1 MKKLLIASMT
11 AALTAG
17 VWADLTKTQ
26 LSFEDG
32 FNKGDGFWT
41 TETADENITVG
52 TYGDDKAYTYG
63 NPAANTRAEA
73 FGSAQNQFLK
83 LETEAG
89 KALWRNLAAE
99 AGGVATVDAANS
111 YVLDTLVQFTATDEA
126 PTAAAGDKFILWL
139 KSDEAAGTTSL
150 MVTCGVIADEALGIS
165 GSSDIELNARVTAG
179 QWARVSVKT
188 FQFADAENSYGTLGF
203 VVYVDGVAVAAKSAA
218 EYAKIIPSVL
228 NDVTLASVMTET
240 GKAYYNR
247 QMVLPSMVGGDAA
260 AELAPFALSAVGF
273 EGSGSI
279 DDLQI
284 VAAADAPSFTQYTP
298 GVVNYTVKFQAVGV
312 DSWTADDIT
321 VASGATIE
329 SMPAT
334 SVEGYEFKGWFT
346 DEGCTVVFDPATA
359 ISANMTIY
367 AKFEAVVTP
376 AEPVA
381 PGETVSAATA
391 DEATAALTKAGIK
404 TPSTVT
410 DAKAYAAKFE
420 AVATLNGD
428 STYSATWT
436 VTAAAEASLKSDA
449 DAALA
454 QTLEAVLDDKKTTV
468 TIAAQPGF
476 YYTVL
481 SAATVDAAEYTP
493 NGWALAG
500 DTVELALPEKSG
512 TQGFYKI
519 GISAVEQK

>member
-17 VWADLTKTQ
+17 VWANLTKTQ

-32 FNKGDGFWT
+32 FNKGDGFWHT
-41 TETADENITVG
+41 ATADENITVG
-52 TYGDDKAYTYG
+52 TYGDGNVAYTYG
-63 NPAANTRAEA
+63 TPEANTRADV
-73 FGSAQNQFLK
+73 FGSEQKQFLK

-99 AGGVATVDAANS
+99 AGGVATVDADNS

-126 PTAAAGDKFILWL
+126 PKAAAGDKFILWL
-139 KSDEAAGTTSL
+139 KSDEDAGTTSL
-150 MVTCGVIADEALGIS
+150 MVTSGAIKDDLGAISSTPVTLAL
-165 GSSDIELNARVTAG
+165 DTPVTAG

-188 FQFADAENSYGTLGF
+188 FKAATEGGNLGF
-203 VVYVDGVAVAAKSAA
+203 VVYVDGAVASATA
-218 EYAKIIPSVL
+218 ENYTSIVNEGGLPESDL
-228 NDVTLASVMTET
+228 TEQ
-240 GKAYYNR
+240 GAYYYTNK
-247 QMVLPSMVGGDAA
+247 QLFFSMIDPEVSGSKN
-260 AELAPFALSAVGF
+260 LSSVGF

-321 VASGATIE
+321 VAPGETIE

-334 SVEGYEFKGWFT
+334 DGVEGYEFKGWFK
-346 DEGCTVVFDPATA
+346 DVDCTVVFDPATA

-376 AEPVA
+376 AKPVA
-381 PGETVSAATA
+381 PGETVTAATA

-410 DAKAYAAKFE
+410 DAEAYAAKFE

-428 STYSATWT
+428 GSTYSATWE
-436 VTAAAEASLKSDA
+436 VTAAAAKSLVADA
-449 DAALA
+449 DTQLA
-454 QTLEAVLDDKKTTV
+454 KTLAVLDDKASAVEIT
-468 TIAAQPGF
+468 AQPGF

-481 SAATVDAAEYTP
+481 SATSVDAAEYTA
-493 NGWALAG
+493 NGWVLAG
-500 DTVELALPEKSG
+500 DTVTLTVPAKSG

>member
-32 FNKGDGFWT
+32 FTKGGFWT

-52 TYGDDKAYTYG
+52 TYGGDNVAYTYG
-63 NPAANTRAEA
+63 NPPAANTRAEV

-89 KALWRNLAAE
+89 KALWRKLAAE
-99 AGGVATVDAANS
+99 ADGVATVDADNS

-150 MVTCGVIADEALGIS
+150 MVTSGAISDDLGAISSTPVTLAL
-165 GSSDIELNARVTAG
+165 DTPVAPG

-188 FQFADAENSYGTLGF
+188 FKAATEGGNLGF
-203 VVYVDGVAVAAKSAA
+203 VVYVDGAVASATA
-218 EYAKIIPSVL
+218 ENYTSIVNEGGLPESDL
-228 NDVTLASVMTET
+228 TEQ
-240 GKAYYNR
+240 GAYYYTNK
-247 QMVLPSMVGGDAA
+247 QLFFSMIGPEVVGF
-260 AELAPFALSAVGF
+260 ENLSAVGF

-334 SVEGYEFKGWFT
+334 TVEGYEFKGWFK
-346 DEGCTVVFDPATA
+346 DEGCTVEFDPATA

-367 AKFEAVVTP
+367 VKFEAVVTP

-381 PGETVSAATA
+381 PGETVTAATA
-391 DEATAALTKAGIK
+391 DKAKAALTKAGIK

-428 STYSATWT
+428 GTYSATWE

>member
-52 TYGDDKAYTYG
+52 TYGDGNVAYTYG

-139 KSDEAAGTTSL
+139 KSDEAAGTTNL
-150 MVTCGVIADEALGIS
+150 MVTSGAIRDELGAISSTPVTLAL
-165 GSSDIELNARVTAG
+165 DTLVVPG

-188 FQFADAENSYGTLGF
+188 FKAATEGGNLGF
-203 VVYVDGVAVAAKSAA
+203 VVYVDGAVASATAENYKSIVN
-218 EYAKIIPSVL
+218 EGGLPESDL
-228 NDVTLASVMTET
+228 TEQ
-240 GKAYYNR
+240 GAYYYTNK
-247 QMVLPSMVGGDAA
+247 QLFFSMIDPEVSGSKN
-260 AELAPFALSAVGF
+260 LSAVGF

-312 DSWTADDIT
+312 DSWTAADIT
-321 VASGATIE
+321 VASGATIG

-381 PGETVSAATA
+381 PGETVTAATS

-420 AVATLNGD
+420 AVATLNGNG
-428 STYSATWT
+428 TYSATWE
-436 VTAAAEASLKSDA
+436 VTAAAAKSLVADA
-449 DAALA
+449 DGQLA
-454 QTLEAVLDDKKTTV
+454 KTLDAVLDDKASAVEIT
-468 TIAAQPGF
+468 AQPGF

-481 SAATVDAAEYTP
+481 SATSVDAAEYTA
-493 NGWALAG
+493 NGWVLAG
-500 DTVELALPEKSG
+500 DTVTLTVPAKSG

-519 GISAVEQK
+519 GISAVKQK

>member
-73 FGSAQNQFLK
+73 FGSAQNHFLK

-139 KSDEAAGTTSL
+139 KSDEVAGTTSL
-150 MVTCGVIADEALGIS
+150 MVTCGKYDVGGLSIDGAVSIPLS
-165 GSSDIELNARVTAG
+165 VKVTAG
-179 QWARVSVKT
+179 QWARVSVKAIQLDQLST
-188 FQFADAENSYGTLGF
+188 VGF
-203 VVYVDGVAVAAKSAA
+203 VVYVDGQIASAA
-218 EYAKIIPSVL
+218 ESAYDVGTPGFINAGEASGYFAGRQIFPSLVP
-228 NDVTLASVMTET
+228 ST
-240 GKAYYNR
+240 G
-247 QMVLPSMVGGDAA
+247 D
-260 AELAPFALSAVGF
+260 LSSVGF

-284 VAAADAPSFTQYTP
+284 VAAVDAPSFTQYTP

-346 DEGCTVVFDPATA
+346 DEGCTVVFDPTTV

-381 PGETVSAATA
+381 PGETVTAATA
-391 DEATAALTKAGIK
+391 DEATAALNKAGIK

-428 STYSATWT
+428 GTSYSATWE
-436 VTAAAEASLKSDA
+436 VTAAAAESLVADA
-449 DAALA
+449 DTQLA
-454 QTLEAVLDDKKTTV
+454 KTLDAVLDDKAPTV
-468 TIAAQPGF
+468 TITAQPGF

-481 SAATVDAAEYTP
+481 SATSVDAAEYTA
-493 NGWALAG
+493 NGWVLAG
-500 DTVELALPEKSG
+500 DKVTLTVPAKSG

>member
-26 LSFEDG
+26 TSFEDG

-52 TYGDDKAYTYG
+52 TYGDGNVAYTYG

-139 KSDEAAGTTSL
+139 KSDEDAGTTSL
-150 MVTCGVIADEALGIS
+150 MVTCGKYDVGGLSTDGAVSIPLS
-165 GSSDIELNARVTAG
+165 VNVTAG
-179 QWARVSVKT
+179 QWARVSVKAIQLDMLST
-188 FQFADAENSYGTLGF
+188 VGF
-203 VVYVDGVAVAAKSAA
+203 VVYVDGQIASAA
-218 EYAKIIPSVL
+218 ESAYDVGTPMYINAGEASGYFADRQIFPSLVP
-228 NDVTLASVMTET
+228 ST
-240 GKAYYNR
+240 G
-247 QMVLPSMVGGDAA
+247 D
-260 AELAPFALSAVGF
+260 LSSVGF

-334 SVEGYEFKGWFT
+334 TVEGYEFKGWFT
-346 DEGCTVVFDPATA
+346 DEGCTIVFDPATA

-381 PGETVSAATA
+381 PGETVTAATE
-391 DEATAALTKAGIK
+391 DEAKAALTKAGIK

-410 DAKAYAAKFE
+410 DADAYKAKFG
-420 AVATLNGD
+420 AVATPNSDG
-428 STYSATWT
+428 TYSATWE
-436 VTAAAEASLKSDA
+436 VTAAAAESLVTDA
-449 DAALA
+449 DGQLA
-454 QTLEAVLDDKKTTV
+454 TTLDAVLDDEASTV
-468 TIAAQPGF
+468 TITAQPGF

-481 SAATVDAAEYTP
+481 SADSVDAAEYTA
-493 NGWALAG
+493 NGWVLAG
-500 DTVELALPEKSG
+500 DTVTLTVPAKSG

>member
-73 FGSAQNQFLK
+73 FGSAQNHFLK

-139 KSDEAAGTTSL
+139 KSDEVAGTTSL
-150 MVTCGVIADEALGIS
+150 MVTCGKYDVGGLSIDGAVSIPLS
-165 GSSDIELNARVTAG
+165 VKVTAG
-179 QWARVSVKT
+179 QWARVSVKAIQLDQLST
-188 FQFADAENSYGTLGF
+188 VGF
-203 VVYVDGVAVAAKSAA
+203 VVYVDGQIASAA
-218 EYAKIIPSVL
+218 ESAYDVGTPGFINAGEASGYFADRQIFPSLVP
-228 NDVTLASVMTET
+228 ST
-240 GKAYYNR
+240 G
-247 QMVLPSMVGGDAA
+247 D
-260 AELAPFALSAVGF
+260 LSSVGF

-391 DEATAALTKAGIK
+391 DEATAALNKAGIK

-428 STYSATWT
+428 GTYSATWE
-436 VTAAAEASLKSDA
+436 VTAAAAESLVADA
-449 DAALA
+449 DTQLA
-454 QTLEAVLDDKKTTV
+454 KTLDAVLDDKVPTV
-468 TIAAQPGF
+468 TITAQPGF

-481 SAATVDAAEYTP
+481 SATSVDAAEYTA
-493 NGWALAG
+493 NGWVLAG
-500 DTVELALPEKSG
+500 DKVTLTVPAKSG

>member
-52 TYGDDKAYTYG
+52 TYGDDNVVYTYG
-63 NPAANTRAEA
+63 NPAANTRAKV

-99 AGGVATVDAANS
+99 AGGVATVDADNS

-126 PTAAAGDKFILWL
+126 PKAAAGDKFILWL

-150 MVTCGVIADEALGIS
+150 MVTSGAIKDDLGAISSTPVTLAL
-165 GSSDIELNARVTAG
+165 DTPVVPG

-188 FQFADAENSYGTLGF
+188 FKAATEGGNLGF
-203 VVYVDGVAVAAKSAA
+203 VVYVDGAVASATA
-218 EYAKIIPSVL
+218 ENYTSIVNEGGLPESDL
-228 NDVTLASVMTET
+228 TEQ
-240 GKAYYNR
+240 GAYYYTNK
-247 QMVLPSMVGGDAA
+247 QLFFSMIDPEVSGSKN
-260 AELAPFALSAVGF
+260 LSAVGF

-284 VAAADAPSFTQYTP
+284 VAAADAPSFTQYNP
-298 GVVNYTVKFQAVGV
+298 SEEPVVN
-312 DSWTADDIT
+312 
-321 VASGATIE
+321 
-329 SMPAT
+329 
-334 SVEGYEFKGWFT
+334 
-346 DEGCTVVFDPATA
+346 
-359 ISANMTIY
+359 
-367 AKFEAVVTP
+367 
-376 AEPVA
+376 PVA

-391 DEATAALTKAGIK
+391 EDAIAALTKAGIRA
-404 TPSTVT
+404 PSTVT
-410 DAKAYAAKFE
+410 DADAYAAKFE
-420 AVATLNGD
+420 ATATANGD
-428 STYSATWT
+428 DTFSATWT

-454 QTLEAVLDDKKTTV
+454 QTLEAVLDDKATV

-493 NGWALAG
+493 NGWELAG
-500 DTVELALPEKSG
+500 DKVTLTVPAKSG

>member
-17 VWADLTKTQ
+17 VWAGLTKTQ

-41 TETADENITVG
+41 TETVDENISIG
-52 TYGDDKAYTYG
+52 TYGDGNVAYTYG
-63 NPAANTRAEA
+63 TPEANTRAGA

-99 AGGVATVDAANS
+99 TEGGATVTANDS

-126 PTAAAGDKFILWL
+126 PTAGTDDKFILWL
-139 KSDEAAGTTSL
+139 KSDDEAGTTSL
-150 MVTCGVIADEALGIS
+150 MVTCGKYDEGGTGIVVDEK
-165 GSSDIELNARVTAG
+165 GNPVPVTIPLSANVSAG
-179 QWARVSVKT
+179 QWARVSVKAI
-188 FQFADAENSYGTLGF
+188 QLDAASTIGF
-203 VVYVDGVAVAAKSAA
+203 VVYVDGQIVSAGESVYNIGTPFSGLLTSEEAKSYLAA
-218 EYAKIIPSVL
+218 RQIFPSIL
-228 NDVTLASVMTET
+228 GQA
-240 GKAYYNR
+240 
-247 QMVLPSMVGGDAA
+247 GD
-260 AELAPFALSAVGF
+260 LSSVGF

-298 GVVNYTVKFQAVGV
+298 GVVNFTVKFQAVGV

-321 VASGATIE
+321 VVSGATIG

-334 SVEGYEFKGWFT
+334 DGVEGYEFVGWFT
-346 DEGCTVVFDPATA
+346 DAACENAFDPTTA
-359 ISANMTIY
+359 ISADMTIY

-381 PGETVSAATA
+381 PGETVTAATA
-391 DEATAALTKAGIK
+391 DEAKAALTTAGIK

-428 STYSATWT
+428 GRTYSATWE
-436 VTAAAEASLKSDA
+436 VTAAAAKSLVADA
-449 DAALA
+449 DTQLA
-454 QTLEAVLDDKKTTV
+454 KTLAVLDDKASAVEIT
-468 TIAAQPGF
+468 AQPGF

-481 SAATVDAAEYTP
+481 SATSVDAAEYTA
-493 NGWALAG
+493 NGWVLAG
-500 DTVELALPEKSG
+500 DTVTLTVPAKSG

>member
-52 TYGDDKAYTYG
+52 TYGDGNVAYTYG
-63 NPAANTRAEA
+63 NPAANTREEV
-73 FGSAQNQFLK
+73 FGSAQNKFLK

-150 MVTCGVIADEALGIS
+150 MVTSGAIKDDLGAISSTPVTLAL
-165 GSSDIELNARVTAG
+165 DTPVVPG

-188 FQFADAENSYGTLGF
+188 FKAATEGGNLGF
-203 VVYVDGVAVAAKSAA
+203 VVYVDGAVASATAENYKSIVN
-218 EYAKIIPSVL
+218 EGGLPESDL
-228 NDVTLASVMTET
+228 TEQ
-240 GKAYYNR
+240 GAYYYTNK
-247 QMVLPSMVGGDAA
+247 QLFFSMIDPEVSGSKN
-260 AELAPFALSAVGF
+260 LSAVGF
-273 EGSGSI
+273 EGSGAI

-284 VAAADAPSFTQYTP
+284 VTAADAPSFTQYNP
-298 GVVNYTVKFQAVGV
+298 SEEPVVN
-312 DSWTADDIT
+312 
-321 VASGATIE
+321 
-329 SMPAT
+329 
-334 SVEGYEFKGWFT
+334 
-346 DEGCTVVFDPATA
+346 
-359 ISANMTIY
+359 
-367 AKFEAVVTP
+367 
-376 AEPVA
+376 PVA

-391 DEATAALTKAGIK
+391 EDAIAALTKAGIRA
-404 TPSTVT
+404 PSTVT
-410 DAKAYAAKFE
+410 DADAYAAKFE
-420 AVATLNGD
+420 ATATANGD
-428 STYSATWT
+428 DTFSATWT

-454 QTLEAVLDDKKTTV
+454 QTLEAVLDDKATV

-493 NGWALAG
+493 NGWELAG
-500 DTVELALPEKSG
+500 DKVTLALPEKSG

>member
-139 KSDEAAGTTSL
+139 KSDEVAGTTSL
-150 MVTCGVIADEALGIS
+150 MVTCGKYAVDGLSIDGAVSIPLS
-165 GSSDIELNARVTAG
+165 VNVTAG
-179 QWARVSVKT
+179 QWARVSVKAIQLDQLST
-188 FQFADAENSYGTLGF
+188 VGF
-203 VVYVDGVAVAAKSAA
+203 VVYVDGQIASAA
-218 EYAKIIPSVL
+218 ESAYDVGTPGFINAGEASGYFAGRQIFPSLVP
-228 NDVTLASVMTET
+228 ST
-240 GKAYYNR
+240 G
-247 QMVLPSMVGGDAA
+247 D
-260 AELAPFALSAVGF
+260 LSSVGF

-391 DEATAALTKAGIK
+391 DEATAALNKAGIK

-428 STYSATWT
+428 GTYSATWE
-436 VTAAAEASLKSDA
+436 VTAAAAESLVADA
-449 DAALA
+449 DTQLA
-454 QTLEAVLDDKKTTV
+454 KTLDAVLDDKVPTV
-468 TIAAQPGF
+468 TITAQPGF

-481 SAATVDAAEYTP
+481 SATSVDAAEYTA
-493 NGWALAG
+493 NGWVLAG
-500 DTVELALPEKSG
+500 DTVTLTVPAKSG

>member
-26 LSFEDG
+26 LSFEDS

-52 TYGDDKAYTYG
+52 TYGDDNVVYTYG
-63 NPAANTRAEA
+63 NPAANTRAKV
-73 FGSAQNQFLK
+73 FGSAQNHFLK

-99 AGGVATVDAANS
+99 AGGVATVDADNS

-126 PTAAAGDKFILWL
+126 PKAAAGDKFILWL

-150 MVTCGVIADEALGIS
+150 MVTSGAIKDDLGAISSTPVTLAL
-165 GSSDIELNARVTAG
+165 DTPVVPG

-188 FQFADAENSYGTLGF
+188 FKAATEGGNLGF
-203 VVYVDGVAVAAKSAA
+203 VVYVDGAVASATA
-218 EYAKIIPSVL
+218 ENYTSIVNEGGLPESDL
-228 NDVTLASVMTET
+228 TEQ
-240 GKAYYNR
+240 GAYYYTNK
-247 QMVLPSMVGGDAA
+247 QLFFSMIDPEVSGSKN
-260 AELAPFALSAVGF
+260 LSAVGF

-284 VAAADAPSFTQYTP
+284 VAAADAPSFTQYNP
-298 GVVNYTVKFQAVGV
+298 SEEPVVN
-312 DSWTADDIT
+312 
-321 VASGATIE
+321 
-329 SMPAT
+329 
-334 SVEGYEFKGWFT
+334 
-346 DEGCTVVFDPATA
+346 
-359 ISANMTIY
+359 
-367 AKFEAVVTP
+367 
-376 AEPVA
+376 PVA

-391 DEATAALTKAGIK
+391 EDAIAALTKAGIRA
-404 TPSTVT
+404 PSTVT
-410 DAKAYAAKFE
+410 DADAYAAKFE
-420 AVATLNGD
+420 ATATANGD
-428 STYSATWT
+428 DTFSATWT

-454 QTLEAVLDDKKTTV
+454 QTLEAVLDDKATV

-493 NGWALAG
+493 NGWELAG
-500 DTVELALPEKSG
+500 DKVTLTVPAKSG

>member
-52 TYGDDKAYTYG
+52 TYGDDNVAYTYG

-73 FGSAQNQFLK
+73 FGGSAQKQFLK

-99 AGGVATVDAANS
+99 AGGVATVDADNS

-126 PTAAAGDKFILWL
+126 PKAAAGDKFILWL
-139 KSDEAAGTTSL
+139 KSDEDAGTTSL
-150 MVTCGVIADEALGIS
+150 MVTSGAIKDDLGAISSTPVTLAL
-165 GSSDIELNARVTAG
+165 DTPVAAG

-188 FQFADAENSYGTLGF
+188 FKAATEGGNLGF
-203 VVYVDGVAVAAKSAA
+203 VVYVDGAVASATA
-218 EYAKIIPSVL
+218 ENYTSIVNEGGLPESDL
-228 NDVTLASVMTET
+228 TEQ
-240 GKAYYNR
+240 GAYYYTNK
-247 QMVLPSMVGGDAA
+247 QLFFSMIDPEVSGSKN
-260 AELAPFALSAVGF
+260 LSAVGF

-284 VAAADAPSFTQYTP
+284 VAAADAPSFTKYTP
-298 GVVNYTVKFQAVGV
+298 GVVNFTVKFQAVGV

-321 VASGATIE
+321 VAPGETIE

-334 SVEGYEFKGWFT
+334 DGVEGYEFKGWFK
-346 DEGCTVVFDPATA
+346 DVDCTVVFDPATA

-376 AEPVA
+376 AKPVA
-381 PGETVSAATA
+381 PGETVTAATA
-391 DEATAALTKAGIK
+391 EAAKEALTAAGIK
-404 TPSTVT
+404 APLTVK
-410 DAKAYAAKFE
+410 DAEAYAAKFK
-420 AVATLNGD
+420 AVATLNSDGT
-428 STYSATWT
+428 TYSATWEVT
-436 VTAAAEASLKSDA
+436 VAAAESLVADA
-449 DAALA
+449 DKQLA
-454 QTLEAVLDDKKTTV
+454 TTLDAVLDDEASTV
-468 TIAAQPGF
+468 TITAQPGF

-481 SAATVDAAEYTP
+481 SATSVDAAEYTA
-493 NGWALAG
+493 NGWVLAG
-500 DTVELALPEKSG
+500 DTVTLTVPAKSG

>member
-52 TYGDDKAYTYG
+52 TYGDGNVAYTYG
-63 NPAANTRAEA
+63 NPAANTRAEV

-99 AGGVATVDAANS
+99 AGGVATVDAVNS
-111 YVLDTLVQFTATDEA
+111 YVLDTLVQFTATEEA
-126 PTAAAGDKFILWL
+126 PTAAVGDKFILWL
-139 KSDEAAGTTSL
+139 KSDEVAGTTSL
-150 MVTCGVIADEALGIS
+150 MVTSGVIYDMFGGVKASATIAL
-165 GSSDIELNARVTAG
+165 DTPVTAG

-188 FQFADAENSYGTLGF
+188 FKATESGNVGF
-203 VVYVDGVAVAAKSAA
+203 VVYVDGQVASATA
-218 EYAKIIPSVL
+218 ENYTSIVNEGAMPESQL
-228 NDVTLASVMTET
+228 T
-240 GKAYYNR
+240 GQGAYYYANK
-247 QMVLPSMVGGDAA
+247 QLFFSIVDPFDEGAA
-260 AELAPFALSAVGF
+260 NLSAVGF

-298 GVVNYTVKFQAVGV
+298 GVVTYTVKFQAVGV
-312 DSWTADDIT
+312 DSWTADDIK
-321 VASGATIE
+321 VAPGATIG

-381 PGETVSAATA
+381 PGETVTAATS
-391 DEATAALTKAGIK
+391 DEATAALNKAGIK

-428 STYSATWT
+428 STYSATWE
-436 VTAAAEASLKSDA
+436 VTAAAAESLVADA
-449 DAALA
+449 DTQLA
-454 QTLEAVLDDKKTTV
+454 KTLDAVLDDKVPTV
-468 TIAAQPGF
+468 TITAQPGF

-481 SAATVDAAEYTP
+481 SATSVDAAEYTA
-493 NGWALAG
+493 NGWVLAG
-500 DTVELALPEKSG
+500 DTVTLTVPAKSG

>member
-139 KSDEAAGTTSL
+139 KSDEVAGTTSL
-150 MVTCGVIADEALGIS
+150 MVTCGKYAVDGLSIDGAVSIPLS
-165 GSSDIELNARVTAG
+165 VNVTAG
-179 QWARVSVKT
+179 QWARVSVKAIQLDQLST
-188 FQFADAENSYGTLGF
+188 VGF
-203 VVYVDGVAVAAKSAA
+203 VVYVDGQIASAA
-218 EYAKIIPSVL
+218 ESAYDVGTPGFINAGEASGYFAGRQIFPSLVP
-228 NDVTLASVMTET
+228 ST
-240 GKAYYNR
+240 G
-247 QMVLPSMVGGDAA
+247 D
-260 AELAPFALSAVGF
+260 LSSVGF

-284 VAAADAPSFTQYTP
+284 VTGADVPSFTKYNP
-298 GVVNYTVKFQAVGV
+298 SEEPVVN
-312 DSWTADDIT
+312 
-321 VASGATIE
+321 
-329 SMPAT
+329 
-334 SVEGYEFKGWFT
+334 
-346 DEGCTVVFDPATA
+346 
-359 ISANMTIY
+359 
-367 AKFEAVVTP
+367 
-376 AEPVA
+376 PVA
-381 PGETVSAATA
+381 PGETVSGATA
-391 DEATAALTKAGIK
+391 DDAIAALIAAGIK
-404 TPSTVT
+404 APATVT
-410 DAKAYAAKFE
+410 DADAYAAKFE
-420 AVATLNGD
+420 ATATDNGNG
-428 STYSATWT
+428 TFSATWT
-436 VTAAAEASLKSDA
+436 VKAAAEASLKSDA

-454 QTLEAVLDDKKTTV
+454 QTLEAVLDDKATV

>member
-17 VWADLTKTQ
+17 VWADLAKTQ

-52 TYGDDKAYTYG
+52 TYGDDNVAYTYG
-63 NPAANTRAEA
+63 SPAENTRAEA
-73 FGSAQNQFLK
+73 FGSAQNRFLK

-99 AGGVATVDAANS
+99 AGGVATVDADNS

-139 KSDEAAGTTSL
+139 KSDEDAGTTSL
-150 MVTCGVIADEALGIS
+150 MVTSGVIYDMFGGVKASATLAL
-165 GSSDIELNARVTAG
+165 DTPVTAG

-188 FQFADAENSYGTLGF
+188 FKATNSGNVGF
-203 VVYVDGVAVAAKSAA
+203 VVYVDGQVASATAENYTSIVNEGAMPESQLTEQGDYYYANKQLFFSIVDPFDEGAA
-218 EYAKIIPSVL
+218 
-228 NDVTLASVMTET
+228 N
-240 GKAYYNR
+240 
-247 QMVLPSMVGGDAA
+247 
-260 AELAPFALSAVGF
+260 LSSVGF

-298 GVVNYTVKFQAVGV
+298 GVVNCTVKFQAVGV

-329 SMPAT
+329 SMPT
-334 SVEGYEFKGWFT
+334 TTVEGYKFVGWFT
-346 DEGCTVVFDPATA
+346 DAACTIEFNPATA
-359 ISANMTIY
+359 IIVNMTIY

-376 AEPVA
+376 VKPVA
-381 PGETVSAATA
+381 PGETVTAATA
-391 DEATAALTKAGIK
+391 DEATAALTTAGIK
-404 TPSTVT
+404 VPETVT
-410 DAKAYAAKFE
+410 DSAAYKAKFE
-420 AVATLNGD
+420 AVATANDDG
-428 STYSATWT
+428 TYSATWE
-436 VTAAAEASLKSDA
+436 VTAAAAESLVADA
-449 DAALA
+449 DKQLA
-454 QTLEAVLDDKKTTV
+454 TTLDAVLDDEASTV
-468 TIAAQPGF
+468 TITAQPGF

-481 SAATVDAAEYTP
+481 SATSVDAAEYTA
-493 NGWALAG
+493 NGWVLAG
-500 DTVELALPEKSG
+500 DTVTLEVPAKSG
-512 TQGFYKI
+512 AQGFYKI

>member
-52 TYGDDKAYTYG
+52 MYGDGNVAYTYG

-99 AGGVATVDAANS
+99 AGGVATVDADNS

-126 PTAAAGDKFILWL
+126 PTAAAVDKFILWL

-150 MVTCGVIADEALGIS
+150 MVTSGAIKDDLGAISSTPVTLAL
-165 GSSDIELNARVTAG
+165 DTPVVPG

-188 FQFADAENSYGTLGF
+188 FKAATEGGNLGF
-203 VVYVDGVAVAAKSAA
+203 VVYVDGAVASATAENYKSIVN
-218 EYAKIIPSVL
+218 EGGLPESDL
-228 NDVTLASVMTET
+228 TEQ
-240 GKAYYNR
+240 GAYYYTNK
-247 QMVLPSMVGGDAA
+247 QLFFSMIDPEGSGSKN
-260 AELAPFALSAVGF
+260 LSSVGF

-376 AEPVA
+376 AGPVA

-391 DEATAALTKAGIK
+391 DEATAALNKAGIK

-410 DAKAYAAKFE
+410 DAKAYAAKFK

-428 STYSATWT
+428 GTYSATWE
-436 VTAAAEASLKSDA
+436 VTAAAAESLVADA
-449 DAALA
+449 DTQLA
-454 QTLEAVLDDKKTTV
+454 KTLDAVLDDKKTTV

>member
-139 KSDEAAGTTSL
+139 KSDEVAGTTSL
-150 MVTCGVIADEALGIS
+150 MVTCGKYAVDGLSIDGAVSIPLS
-165 GSSDIELNARVTAG
+165 VNVTAG
-179 QWARVSVKT
+179 QWARVSVKAIQLDQLST
-188 FQFADAENSYGTLGF
+188 VGF
-203 VVYVDGVAVAAKSAA
+203 VVYVDGQIASAA
-218 EYAKIIPSVL
+218 ESAYDVGTPGFINAGEASGYFAGRQIFPSLVP
-228 NDVTLASVMTET
+228 ST
-240 GKAYYNR
+240 G
-247 QMVLPSMVGGDAA
+247 D
-260 AELAPFALSAVGF
+260 LSSVGF

-346 DEGCTVVFDPATA
+346 DEDCTVVFDPATA

-376 AEPVA
+376 AGPVA
-381 PGETVSAATA
+381 PGETVPGATA
-391 DEATAALTKAGIK
+391 DDAIAALTAAGIRA
-404 TPSTVT
+404 PATVT
-410 DAKAYAAKFE
+410 DATAYKAKFE
-420 AVATLNGD
+420 ATATANGD
-428 STYSATWT
+428 GTFSATWT

-454 QTLEAVLDDKKTTV
+454 QTLEAVLDDKATV

-493 NGWALAG
+493 NGWELAG
-500 DTVELALPEKSG
+500 DKVTLALPEKSG

>member
-17 VWADLTKTQ
+17 VWADLTETQ

-52 TYGDDKAYTYG
+52 MYGDGNVAYTYG
-63 NPAANTRAEA
+63 NPAANTRAKA

-99 AGGVATVDAANS
+99 AGGVATVDADNS

-126 PTAAAGDKFILWL
+126 PTAAAVDKFILWL

-150 MVTCGVIADEALGIS
+150 MVTSGAIKDDLGAISSTPVTLAL
-165 GSSDIELNARVTAG
+165 DTPVVPG

-188 FQFADAENSYGTLGF
+188 FKAATEGGNLGF
-203 VVYVDGVAVAAKSAA
+203 VVYVDGAVASATAENYKSIVN
-218 EYAKIIPSVL
+218 EGGLPESDL
-228 NDVTLASVMTET
+228 TEQ
-240 GKAYYNR
+240 GAYYYTNK
-247 QMVLPSMVGGDAA
+247 QLFFSMIDPEGSGSKN
-260 AELAPFALSAVGF
+260 LSSVGF

-376 AEPVA
+376 AGPVA

-391 DEATAALTKAGIK
+391 DEATAALNKAGIK

-410 DAKAYAAKFE
+410 DAKAYAAKFK

-428 STYSATWT
+428 GTYSATWE
-436 VTAAAEASLKSDA
+436 VTAAAAESLVADA
-449 DAALA
+449 DTQLA
-454 QTLEAVLDDKKTTV
+454 KTLDAVLDDKKTTV

>member
-17 VWADLTKTQ
+17 VWADLTETKT
-26 LSFEDG
+26 SFEDG
-32 FNKGDGFWT
+32 FNKGDGYWH
-41 TETADENITVG
+41 TETADENITIG
-52 TYGDDKAYTYG
+52 TYGDGNAAYTYG
-63 NPAANTRAEA
+63 SPAANTRA
-73 FGSAQNQFLK
+73 FDGAQEKFLK

-99 AGGVATVDAANS
+99 AGVVATVTANDS

-126 PTAAAGDKFILWL
+126 PTAGTDDKFILWL
-139 KSDEAAGTTSL
+139 KSDEGAGTTNL
-150 MVTCGVIADEALGIS
+150 MVTCGKYDEEGTGIATDENGKPVP
-165 GSSDIELNARVTAG
+165 VTIPLSANVSAG
-179 QWARVSVKT
+179 QWARVSVKAI
-188 FQFADAENSYGTLGF
+188 QLDAASTIGF
-203 VVYVDGVAVAAKSAA
+203 VVYVDGQIVSADESVYNIGTPYSGLLTSEEAKSYLAA
-218 EYAKIIPSVL
+218 RQIFPSIL
-228 NDVTLASVMTET
+228 GLA
-240 GKAYYNR
+240 
-247 QMVLPSMVGGDAA
+247 GD
-260 AELAPFALSAVGF
+260 LSAVGF

-334 SVEGYEFKGWFT
+334 TVEGYEFKGWFT
-346 DEGCTVVFDPATA
+346 DAACTIAFDQSTA

-381 PGETVSAATA
+381 PGETVTAATA
-391 DEATAALTKAGIK
+391 DEATAALMRAGIK

-428 STYSATWT
+428 GRTYSATWK
-436 VTAAAEASLKSDA
+436 VTAAAAKSLVADA
-449 DAALA
+449 DKQLA
-454 QTLEAVLDDKKTTV
+454 KTLAVLDDKASAVEIT
-468 TIAAQPGF
+468 AQPGF

-481 SAATVDAAEYTP
+481 SATSVDAAEYTA
-493 NGWALAG
+493 NGWVLAG
-500 DTVELALPEKSG
+500 DTVTLTVPAKSG

>member
-63 NPAANTRAEA
+63 NPAANTRAKA

-139 KSDEAAGTTSL
+139 KSDEVAGTTSL
-150 MVTCGVIADEALGIS
+150 MVTSGAIKDDLGAISSTPVTLAL
-165 GSSDIELNARVTAG
+165 DTPVAPG

-188 FQFADAENSYGTLGF
+188 FKAATEGGNLGF
-203 VVYVDGVAVAAKSAA
+203 VVYVDGAVASATA
-218 EYAKIIPSVL
+218 ENYTSIVNEGGLPESDL
-228 NDVTLASVMTET
+228 TEQ
-240 GKAYYNR
+240 GAYYYTNK
-247 QMVLPSMVGGDAA
+247 QLFFSMIDPEVSGSKN
-260 AELAPFALSAVGF
+260 LSAVGF

-284 VAAADAPSFTQYTP
+284 VAAADAPSFTQYNP
-298 GVVNYTVKFQAVGV
+298 SEEPVVN
-312 DSWTADDIT
+312 
-321 VASGATIE
+321 
-329 SMPAT
+329 
-334 SVEGYEFKGWFT
+334 
-346 DEGCTVVFDPATA
+346 
-359 ISANMTIY
+359 
-367 AKFEAVVTP
+367 
-376 AEPVA
+376 PVA

-391 DEATAALTKAGIK
+391 EDAIAALTKAGIRA
-404 TPSTVT
+404 PSTVT
-410 DAKAYAAKFE
+410 DADAYAAKFE
-420 AVATLNGD
+420 ATATANGD
-428 STYSATWT
+428 DTFSATWT

>member
-1 MKKLLIASMT
+1 MKKLLIASMA

-17 VWADLTKTQ
+17 VWADLTETQ

-32 FNKGDGFWT
+32 FDKGDGFWT

-73 FGSAQNQFLK
+73 FGSAQNHFLK

-139 KSDEAAGTTSL
+139 KSDEVAGTTSL
-150 MVTCGVIADEALGIS
+150 MVTCGKYDVGGLSIDGAVSIPLS
-165 GSSDIELNARVTAG
+165 VKVTAG
-179 QWARVSVKT
+179 QWARVSVKAIQLDQLST
-188 FQFADAENSYGTLGF
+188 VGF
-203 VVYVDGVAVAAKSAA
+203 VVYVDGQIASAA
-218 EYAKIIPSVL
+218 ESAYDVGTPLFINAGEASGYFAGRQIFPSRVP
-228 NDVTLASVMTET
+228 ST
-240 GKAYYNR
+240 G
-247 QMVLPSMVGGDAA
+247 D
-260 AELAPFALSAVGF
+260 LSSVGF

-346 DEGCTVVFDPATA
+346 DEGCTVVFDPTTA
-359 ISANMTIY
+359 ISANMTIF

-381 PGETVSAATA
+381 PGETVTAATA

-428 STYSATWT
+428 GRTYSATWE
-436 VTAAAEASLKSDA
+436 VTAAAAESLVADA
-449 DAALA
+449 DTQLA
-454 QTLEAVLDDKKTTV
+454 KTLDAVLDDKAPTV
-468 TIAAQPGF
+468 TITAQPGF

-481 SAATVDAAEYTP
+481 SATSVDAAEYTA
-493 NGWALAG
+493 NGWVLAG
-500 DTVELALPEKSG
+500 DKVTLTVPAKSG

>member
-17 VWADLTKTQ
+17 VWADLTETKT
-26 LSFEDG
+26 SFESESGYDLEDG
-32 FNKGDGFWT
+32 YWT
-41 TETADENITVG
+41 TETANENISTG
-52 TYGDDKAYTYG
+52 TYGDDNVAYTYG
-63 NPAANTRAEA
+63 NPVANTRAEV
-73 FGSAQNQFLK
+73 FGSAQSQFLK

-89 KALWRNLAAE
+89 KALWRKLV
-99 AGGVATVDAANS
+99 AGDTSKATVTASDS

-126 PTAAAGDKFILWL
+126 PTAGTDDKFILWL
-139 KSDEAAGTTSL
+139 KSDEDAGTTSL
-150 MVTCGVIADEALGIS
+150 MVTCGKYDVGGMSVKSVTIPLSADVS
-165 GSSDIELNARVTAG
+165 AG
-179 QWARVSVKT
+179 QWARVSVKAMQLDSLST
-188 FQFADAENSYGTLGF
+188 VGF
-203 VVYVDGVAVAAKSAA
+203 VVYVDGQIVSASEA
-218 EYAKIIPSVL
+218 EYDVGTSAFVNPGEASDYFAARQIFPSL
-228 NDVTLASVMTET
+228 KGSLSAD
-240 GKAYYNR
+240 
-247 QMVLPSMVGGDAA
+247 
-260 AELAPFALSAVGF
+260 LSAVGF

-321 VASGATIE
+321 VASGATIK

-346 DEGCTVVFDPATA
+346 DESCTIAFDPATA

-376 AEPVA
+376 VDPVA
-381 PGETVSAATA
+381 PGETVTAATA
-391 DEATAALTKAGIK
+391 DEATAALNKAGIK

-410 DAKAYAAKFE
+410 DADAYKAKFE
-420 AVATLNGD
+420 AVATANGD
-428 STYSATWT
+428 GTYSATWA
-436 VTAAAEASLKSDA
+436 VTAAAAESLVADA
-449 DAALA
+449 DKQLA
-454 QTLEAVLDDKKTTV
+454 TTLDAVLDDEASV
-468 TIAAQPGF
+468 TITAQPGF

-481 SAATVDAAEYTP
+481 SATSVDEAEYTA
-493 NGWALAG
+493 NGWVLAG
-500 DTVELALPEKSG
+500 DTVTLEVPAKSG
-512 TQGFYKI
+512 AQGFYKI

>member
-63 NPAANTRAEA
+63 NPAANTRAKA

-139 KSDEAAGTTSL
+139 KSDEVAGTTSL
-150 MVTCGVIADEALGIS
+150 MVTSGAIKDDLGAISSTPVTLAL
-165 GSSDIELNARVTAG
+165 DTPVAPG

-188 FQFADAENSYGTLGF
+188 FKAATEGGNLGF
-203 VVYVDGVAVAAKSAA
+203 VVYVDGAVASATA
-218 EYAKIIPSVL
+218 ENYTSIVNEGGLSESDL
-228 NDVTLASVMTET
+228 TEQ
-240 GKAYYNR
+240 GAYYYTNK
-247 QMVLPSMVGGDAA
+247 QLFFSMIDPEVSGSKN
-260 AELAPFALSAVGF
+260 LSAVGF

-284 VAAADAPSFTQYTP
+284 VAAADAPSFTQYNP
-298 GVVNYTVKFQAVGV
+298 SEEPVVN
-312 DSWTADDIT
+312 
-321 VASGATIE
+321 
-329 SMPAT
+329 
-334 SVEGYEFKGWFT
+334 
-346 DEGCTVVFDPATA
+346 
-359 ISANMTIY
+359 
-367 AKFEAVVTP
+367 
-376 AEPVA
+376 PVA

-391 DEATAALTKAGIK
+391 EDAIAALTKAGIRA
-404 TPSTVT
+404 PSTVT
-410 DAKAYAAKFE
+410 DADAYAAKFE
-420 AVATLNGD
+420 ATATANGD
-428 STYSATWT
+428 DTFSATWT

>member
-52 TYGDDKAYTYG
+52 TYGDDNVVYTYG
-63 NPAANTRAEA
+63 NPAANTRAEV

-99 AGGVATVDAANS
+99 AGGVATVDADNS

-126 PTAAAGDKFILWL
+126 PKAAAGDKFILWL

-165 GSSDIELNARVTAG
+165 GSSDIELNASVTAG

-247 QMVLPSMVGGDAA
+247 QMVLPSMVGGDAT

-284 VAAADAPSFTQYTP
+284 VTGADVPSFTKYNP
-298 GVVNYTVKFQAVGV
+298 SEESVVN
-312 DSWTADDIT
+312 
-321 VASGATIE
+321 
-329 SMPAT
+329 
-334 SVEGYEFKGWFT
+334 
-346 DEGCTVVFDPATA
+346 
-359 ISANMTIY
+359 
-367 AKFEAVVTP
+367 
-376 AEPVA
+376 PVA
-381 PGETVSAATA
+381 PGETVPGATA
-391 DEATAALTKAGIK
+391 DDAIAALTAAGIRA
-404 TPSTVT
+404 PATVT
-410 DAKAYAAKFE
+410 DATAYKAKFE
-420 AVATLNGD
+420 ATATGNGD
-428 STYSATWT
+428 GTFSATWT

-454 QTLEAVLDDKKTTV
+454 QTLEAVLDDKATV

>member
-52 TYGDDKAYTYG
+52 TYGDDNVVYTYG
-63 NPAANTRAEA
+63 NPAANTRAEV

-99 AGGVATVDAANS
+99 AGGVATVDADNS

-126 PTAAAGDKFILWL
+126 PKAAAGDKFILWL

-165 GSSDIELNARVTAG
+165 GSSDIELNASVTAG

-228 NDVTLASVMTET
+228 NDVTLASFMTET

-284 VAAADAPSFTQYTP
+284 VTGADVPSFTKYNP
-298 GVVNYTVKFQAVGV
+298 SEEPVVN
-312 DSWTADDIT
+312 
-321 VASGATIE
+321 
-329 SMPAT
+329 
-334 SVEGYEFKGWFT
+334 
-346 DEGCTVVFDPATA
+346 
-359 ISANMTIY
+359 
-367 AKFEAVVTP
+367 
-376 AEPVA
+376 PVA
-381 PGETVSAATA
+381 PGETVPGATA
-391 DEATAALTKAGIK
+391 DDAIAALTAAGIRA
-404 TPSTVT
+404 PATVT
-410 DAKAYAAKFE
+410 DADAYAAKFE
-420 AVATLNGD
+420 ATATDNGNG
-428 STYSATWT
+428 TFSATWT
-436 VTAAAEASLKSDA
+436 VKAAAEASLKSDA

-454 QTLEAVLDDKKTTV
+454 QTLEAVLDDKATV

>member
-52 TYGDDKAYTYG
+52 TYGDDNVVYTYG
-63 NPAANTRAEA
+63 NPAANTRAEV

-99 AGGVATVDAANS
+99 AGGVATVDADNS

-126 PTAAAGDKFILWL
+126 PKAAAGDKFILWL
-139 KSDEAAGTTSL
+139 KSDEDAGTTSL

-165 GSSDIELNARVTAG
+165 GSSNIELNASVTAG

-188 FQFADAENSYGTLGF
+188 FQFADTENAVGTLGF

-260 AELAPFALSAVGF
+260 AELAPYALSAVGF
-273 EGSGSI
+273 EGTGAI

-284 VAAADAPSFTQYTP
+284 VTGADVPSFTKYNP
-298 GVVNYTVKFQAVGV
+298 SEEPVVN
-312 DSWTADDIT
+312 
-321 VASGATIE
+321 
-329 SMPAT
+329 
-334 SVEGYEFKGWFT
+334 
-346 DEGCTVVFDPATA
+346 
-359 ISANMTIY
+359 
-367 AKFEAVVTP
+367 
-376 AEPVA
+376 PVA
-381 PGETVSAATA
+381 PGETVPGATA
-391 DEATAALTKAGIK
+391 DDAIAALTAAGIRA
-404 TPSTVT
+404 PATVT
-410 DAKAYAAKFE
+410 DATAYKAKFE
-420 AVATLNGD
+420 ATATANGD
-428 STYSATWT
+428 DTFSATWT